1 MVKQKMG
8 VYGLFPSGP
17 GGYHQNTFANAGDVR
32 DPGSILGWEDSCLEN
47 PMDRG
52 ARQAAVYRVA
62 KRSHS
67 PQGRRESDMT
77 EASRRDQCI

>member
-8 VYGLFPSGP
+8 VYGLFPSGS
-17 GGYHQNTFANAGDVR
+17 GGYHQNTSANADVR

-52 ARQAAVYRVA
+52 AWQAAVYRVA
-62 KRSHS
+62 KRW
-67 PQGRRESDMT
+67 M
-77 EASRRDQCI
+77 

>member
-1 MVKQKMG
+1 MG

-17 GGYHQNTFANAGDVR
+17 GGYNQNTSANEGEVR

-62 KRSHS
+62 KSWIGLKQLNTLMLRF
-67 PQGRRESDMT
+67 
-77 EASRRDQCI
+77 